1 LSKLKGGDKL
11 SVAVEL
17 VMFTFRLFFYVFAL
31 MDAFAEKDSF
41 EQLGLSVIWIIV
53 SMVVPMC
60 FWVPLVFKR
69 GTYFCYSELLLN
81 GSLTIY
87 VMMIFS
93 DTYTS
98 IFIISALLISFH
110 LEKRHY
116 WLLVVIAFFPFVQFF
131 IKGILPTESPF
142 FYIFNHWFLMVIGFG
157 LNLIIKS
164 YKNSEN
170 LSNIIEE
177 QNQTLVQ
184 YAKQIE
190 SLTLVEERNR
200 MARDLHDTLGHSFIS
215 YILGL
220 DAVMYL
226 IDSNTPEAK
235 KKIEELR
242 NYASENLDQ
251 IRETIHEIGT
261 ETDISITNNFSAIM
275 DEFSE
280 YTSTKVD
287 FKVIGEE
294 YVLHHSMR
302 MALLRCLQESLTNA
316 KRHGNATEISIQLSF
331 IENEVELV
339 IVDNGKGSEKVE
351 YGFGLTSMQERLTAL
366 NGAFKMISSKSLGT
380 TVTCHIPYR
389 R

>member
-1 LSKLKGGDKL
+1 MSKLKGVDKL
-11 SVAVEL
+11 SVSVEL
-17 VMFTFRLFFYVFAL
+17 VMFSFRLSFYVFAL
-31 MDAFAEKDSF
+31 MDLYAERDSIDHF
-41 EQLGLSVIWIIV
+41 LLTVIWLIAT
-53 SMVVPMC
+53 MVVPIC
-60 FWVPLVFKR
+60 FWIPLVFKKSM
-69 GTYFCYSELLLN
+69 YFCFAELLLN

-87 VMMIFS
+87 AMQFS
-93 DTYTS
+93 STYTAL
-98 IFIISALLISFH
+98 FIISALMISFH

-116 WLLVVIAFFPFVQFF
+116 WLIVILVLFPFVQFL
-131 IKGILPTESPF
+131 IKGILPNESPF
-142 FYIFNHWFLMVIGFG
+142 FYIFNHWFLMIIGFG
-157 LNLIIKS
+157 FNLIIKA
-164 YKNSEN
+164 YKNTEN

-200 MARDLHDTLGHSFIS
+200 MARDLHDSLGHSFIS

-226 IDSNTPEAK
+226 MDSNAPEAK
-235 KKIEELR
+235 KKLEELR

-261 ETDISITNNFSAIM
+261 ETDISLTNNFSTII

-280 YTSTKVD
+280 YTNTKVD
-287 FKVIGEE
+287 FKVTGEE

-331 IENEVELV
+331 FENDVELM
-339 IVDNGKGSEKVE
+339 IVDNGEGSEKVE
-351 YGFGLTSMQERLTAL
+351 YGFGLTSMQERLKAL
-366 NGAFKMISSKSLGT
+366 NGDFKVISSKNLGT
-380 TVTCHIPYR
+380 TVKCHIPYR

>member
-1 LSKLKGGDKL
+1 MSKLKGVDKL
-11 SVAVEL
+11 SVSVEL

-31 MDAFAEKDSF
+31 MEVYAERDTIDPF
-41 EQLGLSVIWIIV
+41 WLTVIWV
-53 SMVVPMC
+53 TATMVVPIC
-60 FWVPLVFKR
+60 FWIPLVFKKSM
-69 GTYFCYSELLLN
+69 YFCFAELLLN

-87 VMMIFS
+87 AMQFS
-93 DTYTS
+93 NTYTAL
-98 IFIISALLISFH
+98 FIISALTISFH

-116 WLLVVIAFFPFVQFF
+116 WLIVILALYPFSQFM
-131 IKGILPTESPF
+131 IKGILLKESPF
-142 FYIFNHWFLMVIGFG
+142 FFIFNHWFLMIIGFG
-157 LNLIIKS
+157 FNLIIKA
-164 YKNSEN
+164 YKNTEN

-215 YILGL
+215 YILGI
-220 DAVMYL
+220 DAVLYL
-226 IDSNTPEAK
+226 MDSNTLQAK
-235 KKIEELR
+235 KKLEELR

-261 ETDISITNNFSAIM
+261 ETEISLTNNFSTII

-280 YTSTKVD
+280 YTNTKVD
-287 FKVIGEE
+287 FKVTGEE

-316 KRHGNATEISIQLSF
+316 KRHGNATEVSISLSYD
-331 IENEVELV
+331 ENEIEL
-339 IVDNGKGSEKVE
+339 IIEDNGKGSEKVE
-351 YGFGLTSMQERLTAL
+351 YGFGLTSMQERLKAL
-366 NGAFKMISSKSLGT
+366 NGDFKVISAKSLGT
-380 TVTCHIPYR
+380 TVKCHIPYR

>member
-1 LSKLKGGDKL
+1 MSKLIGVDKL
-11 SVAVEL
+11 SVAVEF

-41 EQLGLSVIWIIV
+41 EQLGLSVIWVIV
-53 SMVVPMC
+53 AMVVPMC
-60 FWVPLVFKR
+60 FWIPLVFKR
-69 GTYFCYSELLLN
+69 GTYFCYAELLLN

-157 LNLIIKS
+157 LNLIIKA
-164 YKNSEN
+164 YKNTDN
-170 LSNIIEE
+170 LNRIIEE

-215 YILGL
+215 YILG
-220 DAVMYL
+220 
-226 IDSNTPEAK
+226 
-235 KKIEELR
+235 
-242 NYASENLDQ
+242 
-251 IRETIHEIGT
+251 IRCRIVFDG
-261 ETDISITNNFSAIM
+261 
-275 DEFSE
+275 
-280 YTSTKVD
+280 
-287 FKVIGEE
+287 FK
-294 YVLHHSMR
+294 
-302 MALLRCLQESLTNA
+302 
-316 KRHGNATEISIQLSF
+316 F
-331 IENEVELV
+331 
-339 IVDNGKGSEKVE
+339 D
-351 YGFGLTSMQERLTAL
+351 
-366 NGAFKMISSKSLGT
+366 
-380 TVTCHIPYR
+380 
-389 R
+389 

>member
-1 LSKLKGGDKL
+1 MSKLKGVDKL
-11 SVAVEL
+11 SVLVEL
-17 VMFTFRLFFYVFAL
+17 VMFTFRLFFYVFVL
-31 MDAFAEKDSF
+31 MDVYTEKDLLDHF
-41 EQLGLSVIWIIV
+41 FLTVIWVVAI
-53 SMVVPMC
+53 MVVPIC
-60 FWVPLVFKR
+60 FWIPLVFKKSM
-69 GTYFCYSELLLN
+69 YFCFAELLLS

-87 VMMIFS
+87 AMQQFS

-98 IFIISALLISFH
+98 MFIISALTISFH

-116 WLLVVIAFFPFVQFF
+116 WMLPVMALFPFIHFI
-131 IKGILPTESPF
+131 IKGILPSESPF
-142 FYIFNHWFLMVIGFG
+142 FYIFNHWFLMIIGFG
-157 LNLIIKS
+157 FNLIIKA
-164 YKNSEN
+164 YKNTEN

-261 ETDISITNNFSAIM
+261 ETDISLTNNFSAIM

-331 IENEVELV
+331 VENEVELV

-366 NGAFKMISSKSLGT
+366 NGAFKMISAKSLGT

>member
-1 LSKLKGGDKL
+1 MSKLKGVDKL

-31 MDAFAEKDSF
+31 MEVYAERDTIDPF
-41 EQLGLSVIWIIV
+41 WLTVIWV
-53 SMVVPMC
+53 TATMVVPIC
-60 FWVPLVFKR
+60 FWIPLVFKKSM
-69 GTYFCYSELLLN
+69 YFCFAELLLN

-87 VMMIFS
+87 AMQFTN
-93 DTYTS
+93 TYS
-98 IFIISALLISFH
+98 AIFIISALTISFH

-116 WLLVVIAFFPFVQFF
+116 WLLVILTLYPFSQFM
-131 IKGILPTESPF
+131 IKGILLKESPF
-142 FYIFNHWFLMVIGFG
+142 FFIFNHWFLMIIGFG
-157 LNLIIKS
+157 FNLIIKA
-164 YKNSEN
+164 YKNTEN

-215 YILGL
+215 YILGI
-220 DAVMYL
+220 DAVLYL
-226 IDSNTPEAK
+226 MDSNTLQAK
-235 KKIEELR
+235 KKLEELR

-261 ETDISITNNFSAIM
+261 EMDILLTNNFSTII

-280 YTSTKVD
+280 YTNTKVD
-287 FKVIGEE
+287 FKVTGEE

-331 IENEVELV
+331 FENDVELM
-339 IVDNGKGSEKVE
+339 IVDNGEGSEKVE
-351 YGFGLTSMQERLTAL
+351 YGFGLTSMQERLKAL
-366 NGAFKMISSKSLGT
+366 NGDFKVISAKSFGT
-380 TVTCHIPYR
+380 TVKCHIPYR